1 MGKSL
6 VRGMMASPSAINT
19 QLVVRRPT
27 LGEREGKML
36 HWKAKLAYVA
46 VIAAF
51 LASFLAEGEGWA
63 W

>member
-1 MGKSL
+1 
-6 VRGMMASPSAINT
+6 MMALLATVNT

-27 LGEREGKML
+27 HGRKGREML
-36 HWKAKLAYVA
+36 HWKARLAYVA
-46 VIAAF
+46 VIAAL

>member
-1 MGKSL
+1 
-6 VRGMMASPSAINT
+6 
-19 QLVVRRPT
+19 
-27 LGEREGKML
+27 ML

-46 VIAAF
+46 VIAAS

>member
-1 MGKSL
+1 
-6 VRGMMASPSAINT
+6 
-19 QLVVRRPT
+19 
-27 LGEREGKML
+27 ML

-46 VIAAF
+46 VVAAL

>member
-1 MGKSL
+1 
-6 VRGMMASPSAINT
+6 MAGLPAMNT
-19 QLVVRRPT
+19 QVVVRRPT
-27 LGEREGKML
+27 REKGREML

-46 VIAAF
+46 VIAAL

>member
-1 MGKSL
+1 M
-6 VRGMMASPSAINT
+6 
-19 QLVVRRPT
+19 
-27 LGEREGKML
+27 GEREGKML

-46 VIAAF
+46 VIAAS

>member
-1 MGKSL
+1 MD
-6 VRGMMASPSAINT
+6 T
-19 QLVVRRPT
+19 QVVVRRPT
-27 LGEREGKML
+27 HGRKGREML

>member
-1 MGKSL
+1 
-6 VRGMMASPSAINT
+6 MMEPLPAMNT
-19 QLVVRRPT
+19 QVVVRRPT

-46 VIAAF
+46 VIAAS

>member
-1 MGKSL
+1 M
-6 VRGMMASPSAINT
+6 
-19 QLVVRRPT
+19 
-27 LGEREGKML
+27 GEREGKML

-46 VIAAF
+46 TVAAL